1 MNASWARLDE
11 EALRAPHGSASSLRE
26 NRRSSDSFL
35 RKILKS
41 TWVLVNVL
49 VLIAMPLIIWDMYK
63 HDMETHYV
71 AWFVAGV
78 FVLLAVP
85 ITFYEVAQ
93 HLEHYHMPRL
103 QRYVIRILWMVPIY
117 AVDCWL
123 ALRFKEQTIY
133 FDTIRECY
141 EAYVIYNFYNYC
153 TVYLQEFTT
162 TGLES
167 IVSRKPQQ
175 QHLGPLRFLL
185 PEMPKMGEPFL
196 RLCRHGIINYVV
208 VRPIISAAEVICDA
222 NGVLGDGQIL
232 NPLVAF
238 PYLTLVNN
246 ASQAWAMYCL
256 ILFYRATHEE
266 LAPIRPFAKFCT
278 VKAVVFLSFWQGQSI
293 MLLVKWGVIP
303 VPENGNVAKGTKPDA
318 ADYDAADVATGMQ
331 EFLICV
337 EMFFAAIAHAYAF
350 PTSEYEKRSSH
361 DDDDDDD
368 DSYLGLRGGRERSSS
383 TPRRVSMFE
392 NVKDMF
398 DLRDVYLDVI
408 NYGERNRENVFEGLK
423 GAAGMFVGG
432 SGGGSGGGGKAHQDG
447 DVELEEKKKKTAAAA
462 AAGEDLGVRVLQG
475 LQSIDGGPKKSGG
488 GGAGHP
494 GTEMNIDTLIPGVS
508 PVVSPTTPVRAPPGG
523 LPPLE
528 REASSKFR

>member
-11 EALRAPHGSASSLRE
+11 EALRAPHGSASSPRE

-368 DSYLGLRGGRERSSS
+368 DSYSYSSSSGLRE
-383 TPRRVSMFE
+383 
-392 NVKDMF
+392 
-398 DLRDVYLDVI
+398 
-408 NYGERNRENVFEGLK
+408 
-423 GAAGMFVGG
+423 
-432 SGGGSGGGGKAHQDG
+432 
-447 DVELEEKKKKTAAAA
+447 
-462 AAGEDLGVRVLQG
+462 
-475 LQSIDGGPKKSGG
+475 
-488 GGAGHP
+488 
-494 GTEMNIDTLIPGVS
+494 
-508 PVVSPTTPVRAPPGG
+508 GG
-523 LPPLE
+523 LPTARDRIWYSVLAGFPSGVTARMHRPPSSFSPSMSGSRAASPIAASTTRTSPGRCLSKSKSSSDSSDAFA
-528 REASSKFR
+528 ASSSIAHTARYVFRASLRSNAPCSALAEGLSFASIKTPLVSRSSLCTAIGSVAAPKPKPAPPPLPSRVTPLR